1 MPGLAPPSYDEP
13 EKNDNVH
20 EKTGVKYPHPLE
32 GDEWPKTTGR
42 LKSVEVDEDGLEIIK
57 LLKNGYGCEFFGY
70 LAMIRSE
77 SISTFWTSPYIM
89 DHIKH
94 MI

>member
-1 MPGLAPPSYDEP
+1 MPGLAPPAYYETTV
-13 EKNDNVH
+13 EKNENVH

-32 GDEWPKTTGR
+32 WPKTTGR
-42 LKSVEVDEDGLEIIK
+42 FKSVTVDEDGLEIIK

-77 SISTFWTSPYIM
+77 SISSF
-89 DHIKH
+89 
-94 MI
+94 

>member
-1 MPGLAPPSYDEP
+1 MRGLAPPAYDETTA

-20 EKTGVKYPHPLE
+20 KTTGVKYPHPLE
-32 GDEWPKTTGR
+32 GDGWPKTTGR
-42 LKSVEVDEDGLEIIK
+42 LKSVTVDEDGLEIIK

-77 SISTFWTSPYIM
+77 SIYTIHKNGKFQILN
-89 DHIKH
+89 
-94 MI
+94 

>member
-1 MPGLAPPSYDEP
+1 MPGLTPPSYDETTA

-32 GDEWPKTTGR
+32 GDGWPKTTGR
-42 LKSVEVDEDGLEIIK
+42 LKSVTVDEDGLEIIK

-77 SISTFWTSPYIM
+77 SIYTIHKNGIF
-89 DHIKH
+89 
-94 MI
+94 